1 MNRSFALATGSGA
14 DLAAAALSPRPAPS
28 GADSETWSD
37 LQVWPPNLQK
47 AQVYEQIL
55 MDIILG
61 CLPAGARLEERSLAQ
76 RYGAGLAGVRS
87 ALNRL
92 ALEELVVRKARAAT
106 LVRTLDL
113 QEIRQTFEVRRLL
126 EPHCAA
132 LAAGRNCSEEM
143 AALRRIFDGAHDALE
158 AGDHKS
164 VVLMDLRFHAILAR
178 SSGNCVLA
186 RLLVALQHKAA
197 RFWAHV
203 LANTRLDTSLA
214 EISEHLAIVDAIERQ
229 DAEGA
234 RQAMLRVL
242 ARVSDQMDRA
252 IAAGCAP

>member
-1 MNRSFALATGSGA
+1 MW
-14 DLAAAALSPRPAPS
+14 PR
-28 GADSETWSD
+28 
-37 LQVWPPNLQK
+37 NLQK
-47 AQVYEQIL
+47 ARAYEQIL

-61 CLPAGARLEERSLAQ
+61 HLPAGARLEERSLAQ
-76 RYGAGLAGVRS
+76 RYGAGLDGVRS

-106 LVRTLDL
+106 LVSALDL

-132 LAAGRNCSEEM
+132 LAAARNCSEEV
-143 AALRRIFDGAHDALE
+143 AALRCAFDGASEALRS
-158 AGDHKS
+158 GDRKS
-164 VVLMDLRFHAILAR
+164 VVLMDLRFHASLAR

-186 RLLVALQHKAA
+186 RLLIALQHKAA
-197 RFWAHV
+197 RFWAYV
-203 LANTRLDTSLA
+203 LASTAPDTSLA
-214 EISEHLAIVDAIERQ
+214 EISEHLTIVDAVERR

-234 RQAMLRVL
+234 REAVLRVL

-252 IAAGCAP
+252 IAAGCASST